1 VLSSVSPGRKA
12 KVDGRR
18 RGSAIFITP
27 WHCSGVAKLGK
38 YTARGLQLKTYWSK
52 TTCETYNSEK
62 KKKKKL
68 SNPTIKYVNSQSE
81 SCDSHSLGR
90 FCFEL
95 CSYPI
100 EIFKQSQKPK
110 QPNLKELLKKRNYR
124 T

>member
-62 KKKKKL
+62 KKKKNFLIQQL
-68 SNPTIKYVNSQSE
+68 SMLTLNQNHVIHT
-81 SCDSHSLGR
+81 H
-90 FCFEL
+90 
-95 CSYPI
+95 
-100 EIFKQSQKPK
+100 
-110 QPNLKELLKKRNYR
+110 
-124 T
+124 